1 MGERFRIIPAETAFD
16 ALASEETAAE
26 VEDEAS
32 AADANERDEACKAA
46 KREASQTLYAYRACS
61 YRRTSR
67 TLPAS
72 GDGTPGQH
80 EMRRPRGKCGRERR
94 EGRVKGA

>member
-1 MGERFRIIPAETAFD
+1 MVTVLNAWSAETSWKICEGVRGVPFYIACQ
-16 ALASEETAAE
+16 AL
-26 VEDEAS
+26 
-32 AADANERDEACKAA
+32 REAC
-46 KREASQTLYAYRACS
+46 CS

-80 EMRRPRGKCGRERR
+80 EMRRLRGKCGRERR

>member
-1 MGERFRIIPAETAFD
+1 MIPAETALD

-46 KREASQTLYAYRACS
+46 K
-61 YRRTSR
+61 
-67 TLPAS
+67 
-72 GDGTPGQH
+72 
-80 EMRRPRGKCGRERR
+80 
-94 EGRVKGA
+94 